1 MSHPAASV
9 KSIFSG
15 KVNFDSMDDF
25 DQSSNLEF
33 NSDVED
39 SSSRFSGDS
48 GNSITSKNLRN
59 LSETLG
65 NQRAVKV
72 INNSYSN
79 VSNGSSESEYQH
91 TSLEG
96 GIDQSGLDLLQPDPF
111 SRPISR
117 NSTTSCL
124 STTAT
129 KDGIEGKRFHRYGP
143 TPYSSNIISNM
154 MHQQAER
161 PNELPVP
168 GMTSPNLSNSN
179 PGAERPV
186 SPSGFFEL
194 SRPIKASPKTSSPY
208 SKSALLLTPVESS
221 TLDSIARD
229 KNYSEVSIKSTF
241 AEFDGES
248 GLEDEKR
255 KTFVENSL
263 PAGLSE
269 PPTLREKM
277 DLLATEAVQTNRD

>member
-161 PNELPVP
+161 PNELPVSE
-168 GMTSPNLSNSN
+168 MASPLLNSN
-179 PGAERPV
+179 PGVERPV
-186 SPSGFFEL
+186 SPGVFEL
-194 SRPIKASPKTSSPY
+194 SRPIKAAPKTSSPY

-221 TLDSIARD
+221 TLDSNVRD
-229 KNYSEVSIKSTF
+229 QNYSEVSIKSTL
-241 AEFDGES
+241 AEFDGDS

-277 DLLATEAVQTNRD
+277 DLLATEDVQSNRD